1 MSYNVTTYFDNE
13 LWDKYG
19 LNWLRQTKS
28 LGLYGFVMFRNLKLE
43 AENKIKELGFS
54 AVPVKH
60 NFGDDRDYILTIID
74 TLEHEK
80 KCLFVKPEIVPTSGL
95 SEDKELI
102 CREDKNLNIYELV
115 NPINNLQQRTKA
127 IKQIRDKLGEHYLS
141 SKHVLASWEFWVKYS
156 GFQNL
161 LHDKKCLNYF
171 DSDLTLNLYYSL
183 VEPFPS
189 EIQSHAAP

>member
-1 MSYNVTTYFDNE
+1 MSYQVTTFFDNQLYE
-13 LWDKYG
+13 KYG

-43 AENKIKELGFS
+43 AVDKINELGFS

-60 NFGDDRDYILTIID
+60 NLGDDRDYILTIID
-74 TLEHEK
+74 TLEREK
-80 KCLFVKPEIVPTSGL
+80 KCLFVRPEVIPESGL
-95 SEDKELI
+95 SEDKDLI
-102 CREDKNLNIYELV
+102 CREDENLNIYDLV

-127 IKQIRDKLGEHYLS
+127 IQQIRHKLGGSYLS

-161 LHDKKCLNYF
+161 LFEKKCLNYF

-183 VEPFPS
+183 VEPFSS
-189 EIQSHAAP
+189 EIQHAST